1 MSAAVPLSK
10 TIAHCTLH
18 TTVSSVTSFVLA
30 YNSGFSSFSQ
40 VVGMLVGILVF
51 ITLMILLHRSPPL
64 LRISRAQYAGRA
76 FRFTKRLRLFNVALQ
91 LLSTLNS
98 FSSVGTVAFVALMP
112 DMYAGLAAVFVAN
125 AVFPGYVV
133 RLNGATA
140 GMGSGL
146 IWMAHAAF
154 ATVVEG
160 LLLAM
165 VMGVVC
171 LAVWM
176 VLRLFVALTGRSHST
191 AAVDGR

>member
-18 TTVSSVTSFVLA
+18 TTISSVTSFVLA
-30 YNSGFSSFSQ
+30 YNSGFSSFPQ
-40 VVGMLVGILVF
+40 VTGMIVGILIF
-51 ITLMILLHRSPPL
+51 IAFMVALHRSSPFFRL
-64 LRISRAQYAGRA
+64 SRAPYAGRA
-76 FRFTKRLRLFNVALQ
+76 FRYTKQLRLLNVALQ
-91 LLSTLNS
+91 CV
-98 FSSVGTVAFVALMP
+98 SSIGIPWVRTPFAILP
-112 DMYAGLAAVFVAN
+112 DIYAGMLAVFAAN
-125 AVFPGYVV
+125 AVFPEYVV

-140 GMGSGL
+140 GIGSSL

-176 VLRLFVALTGRSHST
+176 VLRLFVALTGKSHSA